1 MFTLHPV
8 FDRVGVIFQYG
19 SRKKNDNIPLEFSHN
34 VIINLTNIIIDIV
47 IIWFS
52 NPNKYDLNVTSQ
64 SIYTQKYYILM
75 LGYK

>member
-34 VIINLTNIIIDIV
+34 VMINLTNMICDIAM
-47 IIWFS
+47 ILNIKS
-52 NPNKYDLNVTSQ
+52 YDLNVTSQ
-64 SIYTQKYYILM
+64 SIHTKNIIF
-75 LGYK
+75 

>member
-34 VIINLTNIIIDIV
+34 VMINLTNMICDIAM
-47 IIWFS
+47 ILNIKS
-52 NPNKYDLNVTSQ
+52 YDLNVTSQ
-64 SIYTQKYYILM
+64 SIHTKKYYILM
-75 LGYK
+75 FGYK